1 MKRREF
7 VEKSGCGL
15 AAAWLASLGLTSCKK
30 EGADAPA
37 PSAAPAM
44 SPDQPAAEMATAL
57 DRKAVIKKLLM
68 EKMGK
73 TEDEAAAMI
82 TEFEDKLGMVKE
94 MCICKTCPSYVANET
109 EVGFCHALI
118 GKSAVITEEK
128 GCVCATCP
136 VHAQMGLK
144 NGYYCT
150 RMSELEQ
157 EAAKV

>member
-15 AAAWLASLGLTSCKK
+15 AAAWLAALGLTSCKK
-30 EGADAPA
+30 EEAVAPGSAPA
-37 PSAAPAM
+37 
-44 SPDQPAAEMATAL
+44 AAEPEAAAEIAAAV
-57 DRKAVIKKLLM
+57 DKKAVIKKLLM

-73 TEDEAAAMI
+73 TEEEAGAMI
-82 TEFEDKLGMVKE
+82 AEFEAKLGMVKE
-94 MCICKTCPSYVANET
+94 MCICKGCPSYVANET
-109 EVGFCHALI
+109 ELGFCHPLI
-118 GKSAVITEEK
+118 GKSAAITEEK

-136 VHAQMGLK
+136 VYAEMGMK

-157 EAAKV
+157 EAAKA

>member
-30 EGADAPA
+30 EGADAA
-37 PSAAPAM
+37 AASAVPAM
-44 SPDQPAAEMATAL
+44 SPDQPPAEIVSADDKKT
-57 DRKAVIKKLLM
+57 VIKKLLM

-82 TEFEDKLGMVKE
+82 AEFEAKLPMVKE
-94 MCICKTCPSYVANET
+94 MCICKGCPSYVANET
-109 EVGFCHALI
+109 EVGFCHPLI
-118 GKSAVITEEK
+118 GKSAKIVEEK
-128 GCVCATCP
+128 GCVCGTCP
-136 VHAQMGLK
+136 VYAQMGMK

>member
-30 EGADAPA
+30 EEAGA
-37 PSAAPAM
+37 PSAV
-44 SPDQPAAEMATAL
+44 PAAGEPGVAAEAFVVE
-57 DRKAVIKKLLM
+57 DKKAVIKKLLI

-73 TEDEAAAMI
+73 TGEEAAAMI
-82 TEFEDKLGMVKE
+82 AEFEAKLPMVRE
-94 MCICKTCPSYVANET
+94 MCICKGCPSYVAEES
-109 EVGFCHALI
+109 EVGFCHPLI
-118 GKSAVITEEK
+118 GKSAKIVKEK
-128 GCVCATCP
+128 GCVCGTCP
-136 VHAQMGLK
+136 VYAQMGMK

-157 EAAKV
+157 EAAKA